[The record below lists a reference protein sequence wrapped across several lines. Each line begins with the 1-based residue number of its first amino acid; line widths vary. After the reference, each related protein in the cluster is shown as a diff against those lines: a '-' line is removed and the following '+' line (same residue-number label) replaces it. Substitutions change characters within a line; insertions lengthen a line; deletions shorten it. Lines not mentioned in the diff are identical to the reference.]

1 LDAWQREGLKD
12 TGTSRPEKPTATPMV
27 EGDCEA
33 RATRIGS
40 CSSAGRTR
48 VQRALD
54 ILVASGFIA
63 EPTDEDDERGVES
76 G

>member
-1 LDAWQREGLKD
+1 LLERRQEIA
-12 TGTSRPEKPTATPMV
+12 
-27 EGDCEA
+27 
-33 RATRIGS
+33 
-40 CSSAGRTR
+40 SSR